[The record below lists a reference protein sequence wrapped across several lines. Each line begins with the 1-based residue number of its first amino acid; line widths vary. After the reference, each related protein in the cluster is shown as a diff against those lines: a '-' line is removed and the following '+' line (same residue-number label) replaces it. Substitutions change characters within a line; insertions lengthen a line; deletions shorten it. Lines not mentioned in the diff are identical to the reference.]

1 MSNSGPRF
9 LSDAH
14 YRRKPARVPAAA
26 SAEAMRRQ
34 ALDDSKRSFLR
45 MVSHELRTPLN
56 SIIGFSEII
65 TCELYGPLSEPRYR
79 EHAEIIR
86 ESGHRLLKLVNQI
99 MEIARLEAGAADLD
113 IRPEAPRAA
122 VDEVVSELAG
132 DAAARGITLRVEAI
146 EPLPQV
152 LADARGLKSVL
163 CNLIHNAI
171 TYSPEDSEVVVTVRR
186 RGREV
191 SIEVRDH
198 GDGIAQKD
206 LARVMQPF
214 EQGESALT
222 RRSEGAGLGLSIVK
236 LLCNAM
242 DGHLRLHPAPDG
254 GLIASVRLPI
264 GCVAEHEAA

>member
-1 MSNSGPRF
+1 MTTSGPRSF
-9 LSDAH
+9 SDAH
-14 YRRKPARVPAAA
+14 ARRKGARPAAGA

-34 ALDDSKRSFLR
+34 ALEDSKRSFLR

-65 TCELYGPLSEPRYR
+65 SCELYGPLSEPRYR

-122 VDEVVSELAG
+122 VDEVVADFAPE
-132 DAAARGITLRVEAI
+132 AAARGVTLRVEAI
-146 EPLPQV
+146 EPLPPV
-152 LADARGLKSVL
+152 LADARGLKAIL
-163 CNLIHNAI
+163 CNLIQNAV
-171 TYSPEDSEVVVTVRR
+171 TYSPEGGEVVVTVRR

-191 SIEVRDH
+191 SIEVED
-198 GDGIAQKD
+198 DGEGIPPKD

-222 RRSEGAGLGLSIVK
+222 RRSEGVGLGLSIVK

-242 DGHLRLHPAPDG
+242 DGHLRLQPASEG
-254 GLIASVRLPI
+254 GLIASIRLPI
-264 GCVAEHEAA
+264 GCAAEHEAA

>member
-1 MSNSGPRF
+1 V
-9 LSDAH
+9 H
-14 YRRKPARVPAAA
+14 
-26 SAEAMRRQ
+26 RQ

-65 TCELYGPLSEPRYR
+65 ACELYGPLSEPRYR

-113 IRPEAPRAA
+113 IRSESPRAA
-122 VDEVVSELAG
+122 IDEVVQTLGGE
-132 DAAARGITLRVEAI
+132 AAARGVTLTVETV
-146 EPLPQV
+146 EPVPQV
-152 LADARGLKSVL
+152 MADARGLKTIL
-163 CNLIHNAI
+163 LNLVQNAI
-171 TYSPEDSEVVVTVRR
+171 TFSPEGGEVTINLRR

-191 SIEVRDH
+191 AIEVRDQ
-198 GDGIAQKD
+198 GKGIAPKD

-222 RRSEGAGLGLSIVK
+222 RHGHGAGLGLPIVK
-236 LLCNAM
+236 LLCGAM
-242 DGHLRLHPAPDG
+242 AGHLRLQPAPEG
-254 GLIASVRLPI
+254 GLAASVRLPM
-264 GCVAEHEAA
+264 GCAAEHEAA